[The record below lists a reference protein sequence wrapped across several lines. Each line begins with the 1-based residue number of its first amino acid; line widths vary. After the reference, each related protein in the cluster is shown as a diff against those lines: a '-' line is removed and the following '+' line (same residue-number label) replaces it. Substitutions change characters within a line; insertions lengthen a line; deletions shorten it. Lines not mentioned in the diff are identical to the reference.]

1 MLEGKKIIVTGCG
14 RGMGEATFLAYVRA
28 GAKVVGM
35 DIDQGTGQQAAD
47 AACALVQDAC
57 LLYTSPSPRD
67 ATLSRMP
74 SSA

>member
-35 DIDQGTGQQAAD
+35 DID
-47 AACALVQDAC
+47 
-57 LLYTSPSPRD
+57 
-67 ATLSRMP
+67 LSLIHI
-74 SSA
+74 